1 MEGNFLRTL
10 LAIAHIIIAVLLM
23 GAVLVQQRKQ
33 GGFSGIFGG
42 GTQADSGQWQRFTGM
57 TKITIILAAAFMIT
71 SVLLVLIS

>member
-1 MEGNFLRTL
+1 MRTL
-10 LAIAHIIIAVLLM
+10 LAVAHIIIAVLLM
-23 GAVLVQQRKQ
+23 GAVLLQQRKQ